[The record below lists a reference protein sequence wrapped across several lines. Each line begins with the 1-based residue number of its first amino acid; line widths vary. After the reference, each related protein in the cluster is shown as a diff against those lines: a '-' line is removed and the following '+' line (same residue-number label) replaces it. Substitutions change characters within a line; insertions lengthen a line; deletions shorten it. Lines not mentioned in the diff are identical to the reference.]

1 MELPALVTLIA
12 LLEYMFFSFKVG
24 LGRGKFNV
32 PAPAVSG
39 NEEWE
44 RYYRV
49 QMNTLEQL
57 IVFIPALWVFAYAIN
72 PLYAALIGLLFII
85 GRPIYYVKYVADP
98 GSRTAGF
105 LMGFFSIVILLLGGI
120 GGLVYQLLF

>member
-85 GRPIYYVKYVADP
+85 GRPIY
-98 GSRTAGF
+98 
-105 LMGFFSIVILLLGGI
+105 
-120 GGLVYQLLF
+120 

>member
-24 LGRGKFNV
+24 LGRGKYNV

-44 RYYRV
+44 RYFRV
-49 QMNTLEQL
+49 QVNTLEQL
-57 IVFIPALWVFAYAIN
+57 IVFVPALWIFAYALS
-72 PLYAALIGLLFII
+72 PMYAALIGCLFII
-85 GRPIYYVKYVADP
+85 GRPIYYVTYVKDP
-98 GSRTAGF
+98 GSRTVGF
-105 LMGFFSIVILLLGGI
+105 LMGFFSIVVLLLGGI
-120 GGLVYQLLF
+120 GGLIYRLVA